1 MIEAKNTHTGQYFRY
16 GDSHT
21 IWDIITERPEEEA
34 FAWAKENLLHGDDF
48 PSYSEWMSNTKHN
61 GPRQYDMEYYFRG
74 YINFTKTSTG
84 YRLEHVTPYTD

>member
-1 MIEAKNTHTGQYFRY
+1 MIEAKIEHTGQYRHH

-21 IWDIITERPEEEA
+21 IWYITTDQGSEDA
-34 FAWAKENLLHGDDF
+34 FAWAKENILHGEDF
-48 PSYSEWMSNTKHN
+48 PSYSEWMRNTKYN

-74 YINFTKTSTG
+74 YISFTKTSTG